1 MFQHT
6 MQKIKETVLN
16 PSATVFGTKQ
26 ILSLEM
32 HQGNPEWKYDKIE
45 QLSRAYWRFY
55 PNGTFAYAPANA
67 SKDLYPLKGTYQI
80 QGNILVFSGESDFRS
95 RLGSAARAIV
105 NGQIDWSRG
114 QPVLTMNAVS
124 GASSARFHTT
134 SAYRTQI
141 LLYQVK

>member
-45 QLSRAYWRFY
+45 HLSGAYWRFY

-67 SKDLYPLKGTYQI
+67 REDLYPLKGTYQL
-80 QGNILVFSGESDFRS
+80 QGNSLVFSGESDFRS
-95 RLGSAARAIV
+95 RLGSSARAIV

-114 QPVLTMNAVS
+114 QPVLKMNAVS
-124 GASSARFHTT
+124 GSSSARFNTT
-134 SAYRTQI
+134 SAYSTQI